1 MEWKYFMTNGKNH
14 VMFVSD
20 EGYAVVHGKGLFVIT
35 NDNKRE
41 FASKYF
47 DKFGDEYWY
56 LKIPIFNLDDK
67 IYFLSDCQIDWDK
80 VDPRVLQIQ
89 VG

>member
-1 MEWKYFMTNGKNH
+1 MTNGKNH

-67 IYFLSDCQIDWDK
+67 IYFLSDCQIDWAK
-80 VDPRVLQIQ
+80 VDPRVFQIQ